1 MQLNSSASLEVRP
14 NFLEHSL
21 VCKRRSKAAHP
32 TDPLER
38 TTFDNTLSKEAFLIT
53 VFVYS
58 VPLLCTP
65 VSYRSPLSGKVGY
78 WLVSLRWRR
87 GAPGRILARAASGWV
102 GPGVEDS
109 PGGPVGGMRRVGAHS
124 VWYRA

>member
-38 TTFDNTLSKEAFLIT
+38 TTFDNTLSKESTLHVAF
-53 VFVYS
+53 F
-58 VPLLCTP
+58 
-65 VSYRSPLSGKVGY
+65 
-78 WLVSLRWRR
+78 
-87 GAPGRILARAASGWV
+87 
-102 GPGVEDS
+102 
-109 PGGPVGGMRRVGAHS
+109 HF
-124 VWYRA
+124 